1 MKMSIKK
8 SAIALLATASIATS
22 MMANDQIRIV
32 GSSTVY
38 PFTSYVAEEFGATTG
53 FKTPVVESTGSGGG
67 MKIFCAGAGL
77 DTPSFTNASRAMK
90 TKEFETCKAN
100 GVTEITGLMVGYDG
114 IAIAQSKENPSFN
127 LTKEQIFLA
136 IAQEVPSKDG
146 KTLIANPYKK
156 WSDIDPTLPNREIR
170 MLGAPTTSGTRDSF
184 DEMVMEKASKSFPA
198 YGEAQGKYKKV
209 RTDGAYIPSG
219 ENDNLIVQQ
228 LTQDK
233 AALGY
238 FGYSFLEENHD
249 KISGV
254 TLNGIAPTAQNIADG
269 KYPVSRSMF
278 MYMKNAHIGKIKG
291 VAEFMDLY
299 VQDAMIGQKGVLK
312 NIGLIPMP
320 TETLRDVQKSV
331 KARTL
336 LTKEM
341 VEKHTILPIK

>member
-1 MKMSIKK
+1 MSIKK
-8 SAIALLATASIATS
+8 SAMALLATASIATS
-22 MMANDQIRIV
+22 MFANDQIRIV

-38 PFTSYVAEEFGATTG
+38 PFTSYVAEEFGATSG

-67 MKIFCAGAGL
+67 MKIFCSGAGL
-77 DTPSFTNASRAMK
+77 DTPSFTNSSRPMK
-90 TKEFETCKAN
+90 AKEFETCQEN
-100 GVTEITGLMVGYDG
+100 GVKEITGLMVGFDG
-114 IAIAQSKENPSFN
+114 IAIAQNKETPSFN
-127 LTKEQIFLA
+127 LTLQQIFLA
-136 IAQEVPSKDG
+136 LAQDVPSKDG

-156 WSDIDPTLPNREIR
+156 WNEIDASLPNREIR
-170 MLGAPTTSGTRDSF
+170 MIGAPTTSGTRDSF
-184 DEMVMEKASKSFPA
+184 DEMVMEEASKSFPA
-198 YGEAQGKYKKV
+198 YEGKPYKKI
-209 RTDGAYIPSG
+209 RTDGAYIPGG

-254 TLNGIAPTAQNIADG
+254 TLNGIAPTASNIADG

-278 MYMKNAHIGKIKG
+278 MYMKNAHIGQIKG
-291 VAEFMDLY
+291 VSEFMNLY
-299 VQDAMIGQKGVLK
+299 VQDTMIGQKGVLK

-320 TETLRDVQKSV
+320 TQTLKEVQQAV
-331 KARTL
+331 KAKTL

-341 VEKHTILPIK
+341 VEKHTILPVK

>member
-1 MKMSIKK
+1 MSMKK

-22 MMANDQIRIV
+22 MFASNDQIRIV

-53 FKTPVVESTGSGGG
+53 NKTPVVESTGSGGG

-77 DTPSFTNASRAMK
+77 DTPSFTNASRAIK
-90 TKEFETCKAN
+90 AKEFETCKQN
-100 GVTEITGLMVGYDG
+100 GVTEITGLMVGFDG
-114 IAIAQSKENPSFN
+114 ISIAQSKENPTFN
-127 LTKEQIFLA
+127 LTREQIFLA
-136 IAQEVPSKDG
+136 LAQEVPSKDG
-146 KTLIANPYKK
+146 KSLIANPYKK

-170 MLGAPTTSGTRDSF
+170 MIGAPTTSGTRDSF
-184 DEMVMEKASKSFPA
+184 DEMVMEKASKSFDA
-198 YGEAQGKYKKV
+198 YGEAKGKYKKI
-209 RTDGAYIPSG
+209 RTDGAYIPGG

-254 TLNGIAPTAQNIADG
+254 TLNGVAPTATTIADG
-269 KYPVSRSMF
+269 SYPVSRSMF

-320 TETLRDVQKSV
+320 TEQLREVQKSV

-341 VEKHTILPIK
+341 VDKHTVLPVK

>member
-1 MKMSIKK
+1 MNIKK
-8 SAIALLATASIATS
+8 SAMAIAATVALSGSLL
-22 MMANDQIRIV
+22 ANDQIRIV

-38 PFTSYVAEEFGATTG
+38 PFTSYVAEEFGVTTK

-67 MKIFCAGAGL
+67 MKIFCAGAGT

-90 TKEFETCKAN
+90 PKEFETCQKN
-100 GVTEITGLMVGYDG
+100 GVTEITGLMVGFDG
-114 IAIAQSKENPSFN
+114 IAISQSKENPKLD
-127 LTKEQIFLA
+127 LTIEQIFLA
-136 IAQEVPSKDG
+136 LAQEVPSKDG
-146 KTLIANPYKK
+146 KSLIKNPYKY
-156 WSDIDPTLPNREIR
+156 WNEIDASLPKREIR
-170 MLGAPTTSGTRDSF
+170 MIGAPSTSGTRDSF
-184 DEMVMEKASKSFPA
+184 NEMVMEKASKSFPA
-198 YGEAQGKYKKV
+198 YGGKKYKNI
-209 RTDGAYIPSG
+209 RTDGAYIPGG

-233 AALGY
+233 AAMGY

-249 KISGV
+249 KIEGI
-254 TLNGIAPTAQNIADG
+254 TLAGIAPSADNIASG

-278 MYMKNAHIGKIKG
+278 MYMKNDHIGKVSG

-299 VQDAMIGQKGVLK
+299 VKDSMIGQRGVLK

-320 TETLRDVQKSV
+320 TSTLKEVQKSI

-341 VEKHTILPIK
+341 VEKKTVLPVK

>member
-1 MKMSIKK
+1 MSMKK

-22 MMANDQIRIV
+22 MLANDQIRIV

-38 PFTSYVAEEFGATTG
+38 PFTSYVAEEFGATTN

-90 TKEFETCKAN
+90 AKEFETCKQN
-100 GVTEITGLMVGYDG
+100 GVTEITGLMVGFDG
-114 IAIAQSKENPSFN
+114 ISIAQSKENPTFN
-127 LTKEQIFLA
+127 LTREQIFLA
-136 IAQEVPSKDG
+136 LAQEVPSKDG
-146 KTLIANPYKK
+146 KSLIANPYKK

-170 MLGAPTTSGTRDSF
+170 MIGAPTTSGTRDSF
-184 DEMVMEKASKSFPA
+184 DEMVMEKASKSFDA
-198 YGEAQGKYKKV
+198 YGKAKGKYKKI
-209 RTDGAYIPSG
+209 RTDGAYIPGG

-254 TLNGIAPTAQNIADG
+254 TLNGVTPTATTIADG
-269 KYPVSRSMF
+269 SYPVSRSMF

-320 TETLRDVQKSV
+320 TEQLKEVQKSI

-341 VEKHTILPIK
+341 VDKHTVLPVK

>member
-1 MKMSIKK
+1 MSMKK

-22 MMANDQIRIV
+22 MLANDQIRIV

-38 PFTSYVAEEFGATTG
+38 PFTSYVAEEFGAITN

-90 TKEFETCKAN
+90 AKEFETCKQN
-100 GVTEITGLMVGYDG
+100 GVTEITGLMVGFDG
-114 IAIAQSKENPSFN
+114 ISIAQSKENPSFN
-127 LTKEQIFLA
+127 LTREQIFLA
-136 IAQEVPSKDG
+136 LAQEVPSKDG
-146 KTLIANPYKK
+146 KSLIANPYKK

-170 MLGAPTTSGTRDSF
+170 MIGAPTTSGTRDSF
-184 DEMVMEKASKSFPA
+184 DEMVMEKASKSFDV
-198 YGEAQGKYKKV
+198 YGKAKGKYKKI
-209 RTDGAYIPSG
+209 RTDGAYIPGG

-254 TLNGIAPTAQNIADG
+254 TLNGVAPTATTIADG
-269 KYPVSRSMF
+269 SYPVSRSMF

-320 TETLRDVQKSV
+320 TEQLKEVQKSI

-341 VEKHTILPIK
+341 VDKHTVLPVK